1 MDVLIE
7 STNRFEKDIAS
18 LSEDE
23 KAAVIKKINDCASL
37 FPTQKA
43 DVYRKLRSL
52 PLPSA
57 LNGYTSSLYTLKI
70 SVKLRVI
77 LAVDED
83 PIFGQVIF
91 TLFRVVKHD
100 DLDKAYKGVAES
112 LYQELLNHNRE
123 TSQIA

>member
-7 STNRFEKDIAS
+7 STRGFEKDLAK
-18 LSEDE
+18 LSENE
-23 KAAVIKKINDCASL
+23 KAAVIQTINDCASL

-43 DVYRKLRSL
+43 DVYRKLRRL
-52 PLPSA
+52 RLPSN
-57 LNGYTSSLYTLKI
+57 LNGYESSLYTLRV
-70 SVKLRVI
+70 SQKLRAI

-91 TLFRVVKHD
+91 TLFRAVKLD

-112 LYQELLNHNRE
+112 LYQELLHH
-123 TSQIA
+123 S